1 MKLTKNQLEA
11 LYTVGTQTRTNLAE
25 LGRTG
30 LSLLKRDLVEKDWHK
45 NDASGERVVL
55 SETGREVFKKN
66 FC

>member
-1 MKLTKNQLEA
+1 MKLTKNQLNA
-11 LYTVGTQTRTNLAE
+11 LYQVGTSPRTNLAE

-30 LSLLKRDLVEKDWHK
+30 TSLLARDLLKKDWHQ

-55 SETGREVFKKN
+55 TEAGREVFKAN

>member
-11 LYTVGTQTRTNLAE
+11 IYTVGTQTRTNLAE

-30 LSLLKRDLVEKDWHK
+30 TSLLKRDLAKKDWNK

-55 SETGREVFKKN
+55 TEAGSEVFKKN
-66 FC
+66 F